1 MPPADDRTVPDI
13 EPAPPPRLA
22 GVAAVGES
30 IGGYVVREHAGTG
43 GMAVVF
49 RAHDPRLDRDVALKL
64 IVPEYAHDPRW
75 RARFLEES
83 LAIAALDHPNV
94 VPVHQRG
101 EDDGRLFIAMRFV
114 DGDTL
119 SARIR
124 AAGGLPAAEALRI
137 TADVAA
143 ALEAAHRR
151 GIVHGDVKPANVLL
165 AGGDGGHVYLSDFG
179 LVARDAAGPGVLRP
193 LGWAGT
199 AAYAAP
205 ELIRGGGATTATDTY
220 ALGCLLVEALTGRPP
235 FPGDR
240 IAALAGHLADPPPS
254 VTERTPGLPERL
266 DEVLRR
272 ALAKDPAERPAGPAA
287 LAAAALAA
295 RHPLVL
301 LHRPEV
307 AAEAGLLAVA
317 LDGDGVS
324 AWWSDRAAGDPR
336 GDRNAAGTAAARA
349 VLLGS
354 SGGGGLWE
362 VARPAPAAV
371 LLPGAGE
378 RAVREAEGHAA
389 RPVIDLRAALDDPD
403 AHRRLLALAGAER
416 AEGGGLEGCP
426 YLGLAA
432 FQEDD
437 AGRFVGREDDTRTL
451 LDLVGRAGVV
461 AVVGDSGSGKSSLL
475 RAGLVPAVRAEGLP
489 DADDWDIT
497 VATPG
502 ALDPRVLTPPGDGG
516 RLVVIDQ
523 FEEVLSPEVPP
534 ARREALLAA
543 IAGAAAP
550 HRPLRVVLA
559 VRADFA
565 PALARDPVLA
575 AILGRWAFRVGPL
588 SPAAV
593 RRVAE
598 VPAARAG
605 LVLEAGLA
613 RRIADDVAERPGA
626 LPLLSH
632 LLLELWRRRRG
643 RTLTLEAYAAGGG
656 VEGALARSANEVL
669 AAVPEPHREVAR
681 RVLLRLVQPG
691 EGTED
696 TRRRV
701 GMDELEAAGDPDAV
715 RAVVDAFAGARLLT
729 LGSDAAGRSTV
740 EVAHE
745 ALIRGWGVLRG
756 WVDADRDR
764 LRAERRLTT
773 AARDWEAAE
782 RDDAHLYRGALL
794 AEWAERGEDGLS
806 PRERRFLA
814 ASHARREREAQRA
827 RRRRRL
833 VLTGAAAAVAVFAG
847 ISAVALW
854 QRSEAA
860 TERDRARAQ
869 VLVLRARDLLSTDP
883 AAAVAVARD
892 AVAAAPGPQSL
903 ASLRQAMSASPE
915 AAAVRVGEREL
926 HAVAVTPGGQVVAGD
941 AAGRV
946 VRWDPAT
953 GAVTDVARH
962 RGAVTAV
969 AAGPGWSASA
979 GEDGRLVVAVPG
991 GGARVLPV
999 PAAPL
1004 VLAVTRDGGRL
1015 AVAGGPAVPVYGT
1028 RGWRV
1033 LARVPVAGASAVAF
1047 TRTGDL
1053 AVAAGARVEVRD
1065 TESGAVRDATDIP
1078 DGTVVGIGARPDGSL
1093 MLASEAG
1100 TVWSWS
1106 PGAPPAREAAGS
1118 QDLPMV
1124 APGGN
1129 ADLTNDAAR
1138 DAVLVIPRL
1147 GPPARLPQS
1156 GETRAAVLAGGR
1168 AVTAHNDGTLRVW
1181 DLGGLPRVVATV
1193 PEGGAAGAFDAAG
1206 DVTAVVASGRAWL
1219 RALAGGPVRVAPFR
1233 GAVAAD
1239 VSADGTTIAVAIPG
1253 AVGVWR
1259 PGRPPLRVPVDDLYA
1274 AGLTDDGRRLAV
1286 VDGGRL
1292 TIRDTAT
1299 GRRVGRPPAGPDPV
1313 GSVRYLPGSD
1323 ELVITRFRED
1333 ASSVVRVQRYDPSTG
1348 AVTPLFGPTGWAAQI
1363 DVSPAG
1369 RTVAVASETAKSVT
1383 VWTAGGTARV
1393 VASTG
1398 SPARSVAVSPD
1409 GRLVA
1414 AGTVD
1419 GLVGVWSADGDWAIP
1434 AAIRAGRPV
1443 VAVRVTDAGR
1453 VTASFEDGTVR
1464 RWRCGACALDPRLLS
1479 DADTRIARDPV
1490 AAARAAGLIPD

>member
-1 MPPADDRTVPDI
+1 MAPADDRTVPDL
-13 EPAPPPRLA
+13 EPARPARLA
-22 GVAAVGES
+22 GIAAVGET
-30 IGGYVVREHAGTG
+30 IGGYVVRERAGTG

-101 EDDGRLFIAMRFV
+101 EDDGRIFIAMRFV

-119 SARIR
+119 AGRIR
-124 AAGGLPAAEALRI
+124 AAGGLPAAEAVRI
-137 TADVAA
+137 VSDVAA
-143 ALEAAHRR
+143 ALDAAHRR

-179 LVARDAAGPGVLRP
+179 LVARTAAGPGVLRP

-205 ELIRGGGATTATDTY
+205 ELIRGGNPTPATDTY
-220 ALGCLLVEALTGRPP
+220 ALGCLLVEALTGAPP

-240 IAALAGHLADPPPS
+240 AAALAGHLTDPPPA
-254 VTERTPGLPERL
+254 VTARMPGLPAAM
-266 DEVLRR
+266 DEVVRR
-272 ALAKDPAERPAGPAA
+272 ALAKDPAGRQGGPAA
-287 LAAAALAA
+287 LAAEALAA
-295 RHPLVL
+295 RHRLVL
-301 LHRPEV
+301 LHRPEC
-307 AAEAGLLAVA
+307 AAEAGILAAA
-317 LDGDGVS
+317 LAADGAE

-349 VLLGS
+349 VLLGA
-354 SGGGGLWE
+354 SGAGAVWE
-362 VARPAPAAV
+362 VAGPSPAAV
-371 LLPGAGE
+371 LLPGAGD
-378 RAVREAEGHAA
+378 RALAEAEAHDA
-389 RPVIDLRAALDDPD
+389 RPVIDLRAGLDDPD
-403 AHRRLLALAGAER
+403 AHRRLLALAGAE
-416 AEGGGLEGCP
+416 AAAGGGLEGCP

-432 FQEDD
+432 FQEGD
-437 AGRFVGREDDTRTL
+437 AARFVGREDDTRAL
-451 LDLVGRAGVV
+451 LDLVSRAGVV

-475 RAGLVPAVRAEGLP
+475 RAGLVPAVRERGLP
-489 DADDWDIT
+489 GAGRWDVV

-502 ALDPRVLTPPGDGG
+502 TLETTLLAPPEDGG

-523 FEEVLSPEVPP
+523 FEEVFSPEVP
-534 ARREALLAA
+534 AGRREAVLTAV
-543 IAGAAAP
+543 AGAAAP
-550 HRPLRVVLA
+550 DRPLRVVLA

-565 PALARDPVLA
+565 PLCARDPLLT
-575 AILGRWAFRVGPL
+575 AILGRWTYRVGPL

-605 LVLEAGLA
+605 LALESGLA

-656 VEGALARSANEVL
+656 VEGALARSANAVL
-669 AAVPEPHREVAR
+669 AGVPEDRREVAR
-681 RVLLRLVQPG
+681 RVLTRLVQPG

-701 GMDELEAAGDPDAV
+701 GMDELEAAGDPAAV
-715 RAVVDAFAGARLLT
+715 REVVDAFAAARLLT
-729 LGSDAAGRSTV
+729 LGSDVAGRATA

-756 WVDADRDR
+756 WVDTDRDR
-764 LRAERRLTT
+764 LRAERRLAT
-773 AARDWEAAE
+773 AARDWEAAG

-794 AEWAERGEDGLS
+794 AEWTERGREGLS
-806 PRERRFLA
+806 PRERRFLD
-814 ASHARREREAQRA
+814 ASRARRDREARRL

-833 VLTGAAAAVAVFAG
+833 VLATAGGAVLVFAG

-883 AAAVAVARD
+883 AASVAVARD
-892 AVAAAPGPQSL
+892 AVRAAPDLEAL
-903 ASLRQAMSASPE
+903 ATLRRAMSASPE
-915 AAAVRVGEREL
+915 IAAVRIGEREL
-926 HAVAVTPGGQVVAGD
+926 RAVAMAPDGGVIAGD
-941 AAGRV
+941 AGGRV

-953 GAVTDVARH
+953 GDVRDVARH
-962 RGAVTAV
+962 RGPVTAV
-969 AAGPGWSASA
+969 AAGPGWFAS
-979 GEDGRLVVAVPG
+979 GGDDGRLVVAAPG
-991 GGARVLPV
+991 GGARVVPV
-999 PAAPL
+999 PRAPVALAASP
-1004 VLAVTRDGGRL
+1004 AGDAL
-1015 AVAGGPAVPVYGT
+1015 AVAGGPAVLVLGT
-1028 RGWRV
+1028 RDWRV
-1033 LARVPVAGASAVAF
+1033 TARIPVPRAGAVAF
-1047 TRTGDL
+1047 TPSGAL
-1053 AVAAGARVEVRD
+1053 AVAEGPRIALRDAR
-1065 TESGAVRDATDIP
+1065 SGAVRDAAAIP
-1078 DGTVVGIGARPDGSL
+1078 GGNVVQLAARPDGSV
-1093 MLASEAG
+1093 AAATESG
-1100 TVWSWS
+1100 GVWSWRA
-1106 PGAPPAREAAGS
+1106 GTAPEPRAEGS
-1118 QDLPMV
+1118 LDLPLV
-1124 APGGN
+1124 ASGAA

-1138 DAVLVIPRL
+1138 DAVLVIPRQ

-1156 GETRAAVLAGGR
+1156 GETRAADLTGGR
-1168 AVTAHNDGTLRVW
+1168 AATAHNDGTLRLW
-1181 DLGGLPRVVATV
+1181 DLAALPRVVATI
-1193 PEGGAAGAFDAAG
+1193 PAGGAAAAFDADG
-1206 DVTAVVASGRAWL
+1206 DVAAVIAGGRARL
-1219 RALAGGPVRVAPFR
+1219 RPLRGGPGRVAPFR
-1233 GAVAAD
+1233 GVAAAD
-1239 VSADGTTIAVAIPG
+1239 LSADGTTLAVALDG

-1259 PGRPPLRVPVDDLYA
+1259 PGRPPLRIPVAALYS

-1286 VDGGRL
+1286 VDEGRL
-1292 TIRDTAT
+1292 TVVDTAT
-1299 GRRVGRPPAGPDPV
+1299 GRAVGRAPDGPEAV
-1313 GSVRYLPGSD
+1313 GTVRYLPGSD

-1333 ASSVVRVQRYDPSTG
+1333 AASLVRVERFDPLTG
-1348 AVTPLFGPTGWAAQI
+1348 TTTPLFGPTGWAAQI
-1363 DVSPAG
+1363 DVAPAG
-1369 RTVAVASETAKSVT
+1369 RAVAIASETAKSVT
-1383 VWTAGGTARV
+1383 VWTAGGAPRV

-1419 GLVGVWSADGDWAIP
+1419 GLVGVWAADASWAIP
-1434 AAIRAGRPV
+1434 AAIRAARPV
-1443 VAVRVTDAGR
+1443 VAVRITDSGR
-1453 VTASFEDGTVR
+1453 LTASFEDGTVR
-1464 RWRCGACALDPRLLS
+1464 RWRCAACALDARVIA

-1490 AAARAAGLIPD
+1490 AARRAAALIPR